1 MIALA
6 SYLCRESCWHPD
18 CYVCRTGHVPER
30 GRHMQAL
37 WRNAA
42 ALLLGLAALQGAAVG
57 QEPADAKVNEEFE
70 AILTNISNVGGAGLT
85 PVTIRINR
93 WTSDADNERLLGT
106 LRKDGQTSFL
116 NALLDQKPVGSIGTP
131 VSLRYDFFY
140 ARQGPLDGGG
150 RRIML
155 ISDRPMQMW
164 ERMESAPSRD
174 YPFTVLE
181 LRLDEE
187 GRGSGTLAQLVQL
200 RLVGNILGIE
210 NLATG
215 PMRLSEVKKVK

>member
-1 MIALA
+1 M
-6 SYLCRESCWHPD
+6 R
-18 CYVCRTGHVPER
+18 
-30 GRHMQAL
+30 AL
-37 WRNAA
+37 WPTAA
-42 ALLLGLAALQGAAVG
+42 ALLLAAATVQGGAIR
-57 QEPADAKVNEEFE
+57 QEPADPRVDSGVNEEFE

-85 PVTIRINR
+85 PVTIRITR
-93 WTSDADNERLLGT
+93 WTSDAEDQQLLET
-106 LRKDGQTSFL
+106 LRKRGQEAFL

-131 VSLRYDFFY
+131 VSLRYDFYY

-155 ISDRPMQMW
+155 ISDRPMRMW
-164 ERMESAPSRD
+164 ERFESAPSRD

-181 LRLDEE
+181 LRLDGE
-187 GRGSGTLAQLVQL
+187 GRGAGTLAQLVQL